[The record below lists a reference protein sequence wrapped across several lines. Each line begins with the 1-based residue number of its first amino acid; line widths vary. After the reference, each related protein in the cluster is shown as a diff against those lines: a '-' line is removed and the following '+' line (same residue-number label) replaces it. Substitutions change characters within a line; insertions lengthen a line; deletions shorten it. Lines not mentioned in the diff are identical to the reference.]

1 MAMVK
6 KDKVAVQVKDT
17 TTPSTQNQYIPS
29 QDKLIDLEYIRRLTD
44 GTVTP
49 NCIPS
54 ALILGEPGAGKT
66 SYGKWVADQLKA
78 KFIFAPCYDG
88 VGAEQL
94 VYNWDLGTLV
104 DAMTDEQTKGRDA
117 MKDGYLLQALK
128 ASQKGLVVLL
138 IDEID
143 KAKPSVDTF
152 LLSFLQECML
162 NDPITGPVHGIKGN
176 IFIMFTSNERRELED
191 ALDRRFTFIR
201 HFKFPERSDLI
212 RQVNTMVSVKYSPT
226 KVTFITDLALAYRSL
241 KSVQRKPSQNQISD
255 LVQELYAIGMSSV
268 GRKTSYQM
276 KFNSMLWKFSQE
288 PADHAKFVKFLK
300 ERYKMAEPKLKSYL
314 GSMI

>member
-1 MAMVK
+1 MKMK
-6 KDKVAVQVKDT
+6 KEGNLEKMNLKG
-17 TTPSTQNQYIPS
+17 NNYIPS
-29 QDKLIDLEYIRRLTD
+29 QDKLVDLEYIKRLTD
-44 GTVTP
+44 GTVKS

-54 ALILGEPGAGKT
+54 CLILGEPGAGKT
-66 SYGKWVADQLKA
+66 SFGKYVADQLKA

-94 VYNWDLGTLV
+94 VYNWDLGALV
-104 DAMTDEQTKGRDA
+104 DAMTEEEKKGRDA

-128 ASQKGLVVLL
+128 ASNEGLVVLL

-162 NDPITGPVHGIKGN
+162 NDPITGPIVGKKEN
-176 IFIMFTSNERRELED
+176 LFIIFTSNQRRELED

-201 HFKFPERSDLI
+201 HFHFPERADLI
-212 RQVNTMVSVKYSPT
+212 KQVNSMLSVKYSTT
-226 KVTFITDLALAYRSL
+226 KTVFLVDLALAYRNL
-241 KSVQRKPSQNQISD
+241 HSVERKPSQNQISD
-255 LVQELYAIGMSSV
+255 LVQEVYTIGSSNSI
-268 GRKTSYQM
+268 GRKTSYQL
-276 KFNSMLWKFSQE
+276 KFKSMLWKFSQE
-288 PADHAKFVKFLK
+288 PEDHKKFVTFLK
-300 ERYKMAEPKLKSYL
+300 SRYKMKDEKLQSYI

>member
-1 MAMVK
+1 MMK
-6 KDKVAVQVKDT
+6 EEKLKIKGNT
-17 TTPSTQNQYIPS
+17 YIPS
-29 QDKLIDLEYIRRLTD
+29 KDKLMDLEYIKKLTN
-44 GTVTP
+44 GEIKS

-66 SYGKWVADQLKA
+66 SFGKYVADQLNA

-94 VYNWDLGTLV
+94 VYNWDLGALV
-104 DAMTDEQTKGRDA
+104 DAMTEEEKKGRDA

-128 ASQKGLVVLL
+128 ASNDGLVVLL

-162 NDPITGPVHGIKGN
+162 NDPITGPIVGN
-176 IFIMFTSNERRELED
+176 KANLFILFTSNQRRELED

-201 HFKFPERSDLI
+201 HFHFPERADLI
-212 RQVNTMVSVKYSPT
+212 KQVNSMLSVKYSIT
-226 KVTFITDLALAYRSL
+226 KTTFLVDLALAYRNL
-241 KSVQRKPSQNQISD
+241 HSVERKPSQNQISD
-255 LVQELYAIGMSSV
+255 LVQEVYTIGSSNV
-268 GRKTSYQM
+268 LGRKGSYKA

-288 PADHAKFVKFLK
+288 PNDHQKFVTFLK
-300 ERYKMAEPKLKSYL
+300 SRYKMADAKLQSYI